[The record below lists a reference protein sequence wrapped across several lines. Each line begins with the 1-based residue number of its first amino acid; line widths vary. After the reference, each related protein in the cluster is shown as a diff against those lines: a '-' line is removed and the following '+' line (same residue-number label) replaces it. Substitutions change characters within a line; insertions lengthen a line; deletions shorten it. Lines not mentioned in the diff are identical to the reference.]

1 MNENHKIKHLHLGLP
16 DDILRYKVN
25 GDFDR
30 AIKQIEY
37 RISHGDL
44 SEEMVDALRAQSEMM
59 RRLPEEY
66 PFSKEEAM
74 GLLKTHIP
82 DFTLEELQEKVLQ
95 GTIDWIY
102 IKGQPHY
109 FGRFFESLYKTDF
122 DFQSRVITED
132 FPRGGIDPNQ
142 NGEHI
147 FSDIKK
153 AMAEKGELSKRIRI
167 RSSLRV
173 KDEFFNKGERVRVHL
188 PIPKACDQQRDIQI
202 LKVYPANPVIA
213 PEDAAQRTIYWEETM
228 EENHEFLVEYSYIYT
243 AKYTKISLIKPDP
256 DQGKHDLGEKP
267 PHIRFTPYLTSLGD
281 RITQGLDSPLDKAKA
296 IYNYIT
302 NEISYA
308 FMPTYFCMENI
319 AESCALNRR
328 GDCGVMTLLFI
339 TLCRSQGIPAQWQ
352 SGLIARSDF
361 CGAHDWA
368 RFHIEPYGWLVADP
382 SFGVDAKTRG
392 DEEKRGFYFGN
403 LDPYRMVANSEF
415 QADFIPSKEYWR
427 CDPYDNQVGEIETDK
442 KPLLYSMFARKKQVI
457 SIEDLE

>member
-1 MNENHKIKHLHLGLP
+1 MNENHKFGHLHLGLP

-30 AIKQIEY
+30 GIKQIEY
-37 RISHGDL
+37 RVSQGDL
-44 SEEMVDALRAQSEMM
+44 SEEMVDALRAQSEIM

-66 PFSKEEAM
+66 PFSQEEAM
-74 GLLKTHIP
+74 GLLQKHIP
-82 DFTLEELQEKVLQ
+82 DFTLEELQEKVLK
-95 GTIDWIY
+95 GKIDWIY

-109 FGRFFESLYKTDF
+109 FGRFFESLYKTDS

-153 AMAEKGELSKRIRI
+153 EMMAKGELSKRIRI

-173 KDEFFNKGERVRVHL
+173 KDEFLKKGEGVRVHL
-188 PIPKACDQQRDIQI
+188 PIPRACDQQSDIRI
-202 LKVYPANPVIA
+202 ETVYPANAVIA

-228 EENHEFLVEYSYIYT
+228 KENHEFLVEYSYIHT
-243 AKYTKISLIKPDP
+243 AKYTEISSVKPDP
-256 DQGKHDLGEKP
+256 DQGKHDLEEKA
-267 PHIRFTPYLTSLGD
+267 PHIMFTPYLMNLGE
-281 RITQGLDSPLDKAKA
+281 RITKGLDSPLDKAKA
-296 IYNYIT
+296 IYDFIT

-308 FMPTYFCMENI
+308 FMPSYFCMENI
-319 AESCALNRR
+319 AEACALNRR

-352 SGLIARSDF
+352 SGLIARRDF

-368 RFHIEPYGWLVADP
+368 RFHIKPYGWMVADP
-382 SFGVDAKTRG
+382 SFGVDAKSRG
-392 DEEKRGFYFGN
+392 DEEKRAFYFGN
-403 LDPYRMVANSEF
+403 LDPFRMVANNEF
-415 QADFIPSKEYWR
+415 QADFIPSKNYWR
-427 CDPYDNQVGEIETDK
+427 CDPYDNQVGEIETEK
-442 KPLLYSMFARKKQVI
+442 RPLLYSMFLRNKQVM
-457 SIEDLE
+457 SVEDL